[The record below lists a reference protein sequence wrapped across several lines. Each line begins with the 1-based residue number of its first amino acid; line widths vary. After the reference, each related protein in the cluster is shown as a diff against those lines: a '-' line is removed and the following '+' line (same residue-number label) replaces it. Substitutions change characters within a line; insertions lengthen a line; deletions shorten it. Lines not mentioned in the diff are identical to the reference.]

1 MKGIK
6 KYAALFVLSVVF
18 LASCTITKSS
28 SDVNVSSETQT
39 SVASSSEGDSS
50 TTSFKET
57 TSTKTSSA
65 TSETESSSS
74 QKSDGSSSS
83 TDSQSSKTSSSSAP
97 QSSQGTSE
105 GTSSD
110 ASISGDFSIETSD
123 GAYSQEGNVYTI
135 TSAGTYSLSGT
146 LNGQIYVAAGDE
158 DAVELDL
165 NGVSITYDENSPI
178 YVASADEVKIKAN
191 KGTSNLIN
199 DTREE
204 ESVEDETQGG
214 GAIYAKADLK
224 LVGQGSLT
232 VAGGYNNGIHT
243 TKDLKIKKQTLAV
256 TAPNNAIKGN
266 DSVTITSGTITAVS
280 TKGDAI
286 KSSSTDLSSSE
297 KQRGSIDI
305 SGGTLTLYAGGDG
318 IDAAYDA
325 TIEEGVDEDNPS
337 VVTVPSLKIYTN
349 KYSPYSDSSVLSAY
363 YSAAERGPGG
373 GGPGGGGPGGEPSG
387 PGGGSSSAEKAEGS
401 AKGIKAANAIYVKG
415 GEIEITA
422 YDDGIHANYGDIF
435 ESGATGVGDILVS
448 GGTTTITCSD
458 DGLHA
463 DRYLRISGGETTVS
477 ESHEGIEGNQIYIT
491 GGTTYSYGNDDS
503 VNVASGSTTAGLSA
517 LVDVSGGYLF
527 ACVPASGDTDSIDS
541 NGSYRQTGGTVITCG
556 PNNMNMA
563 ALDTDGSASV
573 SGGTLVAFGYVG
585 NISSSGVTRSSKSGT
600 YGSKAYTLKF
610 TNGDV
615 TTGKLLSYS
624 YSNCTCYSVL
634 GSLSSIA

>member
-6 KYAALFVLSVVF
+6 KFAALFVLSAAF
-18 LASCTITKSS
+18 LASCTIAQASSGVSASS
-28 SDVNVSSETQT
+28 STQT
-39 SVASSSEGDSS
+39 SVTTSSEAEPFTSSKEMTGD
-50 TTSFKET
+50 
-57 TSTKTSSA
+57 KTSSSA
-65 TSETESSSS
+65 SETEGTSTR
-74 QKSDGSSSS
+74 GSE
-83 TDSQSSKTSSSSAP
+83 TTTSSSSA
-97 QSSQGTSE
+97 
-105 GTSSD
+105 TSSEKTTEGS
-110 ASISGDFSIETSD
+110 SIAPITGDFSIETSD

-135 TSAGTYSLSGT
+135 TSAGSYSLSGT

-204 ESVEDETQGG
+204 ESVEDDTQGG

-232 VAGGYNNGIHT
+232 VVGGYNNGIHT

-337 VVTVPSLKIYTN
+337 VITVPSLTIYTN

-363 YSAAERGPGG
+363 YTTYERGPGG
-373 GGPGGGGPGGEPSG
+373 GGPGGGPGGGG
-387 PGGGSSSAEKAEGS
+387 PGGGGSSAEKAEGS

-415 GEIEITA
+415 GEIDITA
-422 YDDGIHANYGDIF
+422 YDDGIHANYGTTFD
-435 ESGATGVGDILVS
+435 SGATGIGDILVS
-448 GGTTTITCSD
+448 GGSITISCSD
-458 DGLHA
+458 DGIHA
-463 DRYLRISGGETTVS
+463 DRYLRISGGKTTVS
-477 ESHEGIEGNQIYIT
+477 ESHEGIEGNQIYIS
-491 GGTTYSYGNDDS
+491 GGTTYAYADDDS
-503 VNVASGSTTAGLSA
+503 VNAASGSTTAGLSA

-556 PNNMNMA
+556 PNNMNA
-563 ALDTDGSASV
+563 GALDVDGSVSV

-585 NISSSGVTRSSKSGT
+585 NVSSSGVTRSSKSGT

-610 TNGDV
+610 TNDDV

>member
-6 KYAALFVLSVVF
+6 KYAALFVLSAAF
-18 LASCTITKSS
+18 LASCTIAKSS
-28 SDVNVSSETQT
+28 SDVSATSVTQT
-39 SVASSSEGDSS
+39 SVATSAEESSATSS
-50 TTSFKET
+50 KET
-57 TSTKTSSA
+57 TSAKTSSDA
-65 TSETESSSS
+65 SESEGTSAQESDSSNSSTES
-74 QKSDGSSSS
+74 QG
-83 TDSQSSKTSSSSAP
+83 SKTSSSSAS

-105 GTSSD
+105 GTSSS
-110 ASISGDFSIETSD
+110 ASTSGDFSIETSD

-158 DAVELDL
+158 DEVELDL
-165 NGVSITYDENSPI
+165 NGVTITYDENSPI

-204 ESVEDETQGG
+204 ESVEDDTQGG

-286 KSSSTDLSSSE
+286 KSASTDLSSSE
-297 KQRGSIDI
+297 EQRGSIDI

-325 TIEEGVDEDNPS
+325 TIEEGVDEDDPS
-337 VVTVPSLKIYTN
+337 VATVPSLKIYTN

-363 YSAAERGPGG
+363 YTVAERGPGG
-373 GGPGGGGPGGEPSG
+373 GGWTGGGGQPGGGT
-387 PGGGSSSAEKAEGS
+387 SSAEKAEGS
-401 AKGIKAANAIYVKG
+401 AKGIKAANTIYVKG

-422 YDDGIHANYGDIF
+422 YDDGIHANYGTTFD
-435 ESGATGVGDILVS
+435 SGAKGVGDILVS

-463 DRYLRISGGETTVS
+463 DRYLRISGGETTIS
-477 ESHEGIEGNQIYIT
+477 ESHEGIEGNQIHIT
-491 GGTTYSYGNDDS
+491 GGTTYAYADDDS
-503 VNVASGSTTAGLSA
+503 VNAASGSTTAGLSA

-527 ACVPASGDTDSIDS
+527 ACVPSSGDTDSIDS
-541 NGSYRQTGGTVITCG
+541 NGTYRQTGGTVITCG
-556 PNNMNMA
+556 PNNMNSG
-563 ALDTDGSASV
+563 ALDVDGTVSV

-610 TNGDV
+610 ASGNV